1 MYIYIYVS
9 IRERRERDGE
19 KGETQTEFDWKI
31 ETITSIVLSNI
42 IILLK
47 KRARCRNNQHL
58 LPQKKMVYLYP
69 EH

>member
-1 MYIYIYVS
+1 MLMYRYKG
-9 IRERRERDGE
+9 ERRESDGE

-31 ETITSIVLSNI
+31 ESIASIVLSNI

-47 KRARCRNNQHL
+47 KRTRCRNNQHL
-58 LPQKKMVYLYP
+58 LLQKKMVYLYP